1 VRTEAPVKTE
11 APRRYPVYVPK
22 VPRTWWLRTAP
33 NRRFAA
39 REFTAVFA
47 AAFSVILLLFLFA
60 LSEGKEAYEGFL
72 RWLRLPAVVAL
83 SSIILVA
90 MLYHAGTWF
99 RLTAHIQVI
108 RIGRNEVSRG
118 AVVAALLGIW
128 VVVSAIVAYL
138 YVWF

>member
-1 VRTEAPVKTE
+1 
-11 APRRYPVYVPK
+11 VPK

-33 NRRFAA
+33 FRRFAA

-47 AAFSVILLLFLFA
+47 AAFSLILLLFLSA
-60 LSEGKEAYEGFL
+60 LSQGKEAYEGFL

-83 SSIILVA
+83 SWIILLA

-108 RIGRNEVSRG
+108 RIGRTEVSRG

-128 VVVSAIVAYL
+128 IVVSAFVAYL

>member
-1 VRTEAPVKTE
+1 MKTE

-22 VPRTWWLRTAP
+22 VSRNWWLQSAP
-33 NRRFAA
+33 YRRFAA

-47 AAFSVILLLFLFA
+47 AVFSVILLLFLSA
-60 LSEGKEAYEGFL
+60 LSQGKDAYEGFL
-72 RWLRLPAVVAL
+72 RWLRLPAVVAV
-83 SSIILVA
+83 SSIILLA

-108 RIGRNEVSRG
+108 RIGRNEMPRG
-118 AVVAALLGIW
+118 AVVAALLGTWI
-128 VVVSAIVAYL
+128 VISAIVAYL

>member
-1 VRTEAPVKTE
+1 VRTE

-33 NRRFAA
+33 YRRFAA
-39 REFTAVFA
+39 RELTAVFA

-60 LSEGKEAYEGFL
+60 LSRGREAYEGFL

-108 RIGRNEVSRG
+108 RIGRNQVPRG
-118 AVVAALLGIW
+118 AVVAALLGFWI
-128 VVVSAIVAYL
+128 VVSAIVAYL